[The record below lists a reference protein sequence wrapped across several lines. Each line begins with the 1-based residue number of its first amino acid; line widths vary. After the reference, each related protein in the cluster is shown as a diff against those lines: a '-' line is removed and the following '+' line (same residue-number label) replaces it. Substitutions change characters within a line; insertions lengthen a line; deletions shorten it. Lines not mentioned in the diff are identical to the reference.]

1 MSPLV
6 PRTHQTFARIATS
19 TNVASVMRIALQHRH
34 SIIVII
40 LLVRCWSKH
49 RRESKLSLSLS
60 LSLSLCLARAFVP
73 IDKQRER
80 GIGVIVS
87 MSRTK
92 ESRTPLRRTIGPT
105 VRHQPLD
112 QHSLDLTRNGALF
125 VSLIKSTMT
134 TSMMTFTNL
143 LCIWK
148 TWKVVTGGLE
158 IVGEGDCH
166 QRDEGCNI
174 AQELEHRG
182 SQPPR
187 QASLARETQEDT
199 ERNQAVPHGCCETSP
214 VFEPAAEPTPRPM
227 REPTSDPCVAVVR
240 VSASIARESLPSDP
254 HSHQSREYDRGERNE
269 EPSRSRS
276 RKPRSPWMSGVCHEH
291 DEARE
296 ESHVAKNRR
305 HYCQRVNLSIGQEG
319 IWTSLHA

>member
-1 MSPLV
+1 MLV
-6 PRTHQTFARIATS
+6 EAS
-19 TNVASVMRIALQHRH
+19 TRKQALSLCLSISV
-34 SIIVII
+34 SV
-40 LLVRCWSKH
+40 S
-49 RRESKLSLSLS
+49 LSLSLS
-60 LSLSLCLARAFVP
+60 LSLSGARICSNRQTKRKRDWSDRV
-73 IDKQRER
+73 DESYQ
-80 GIGVIVS
+80 GIQNTTS
-87 MSRTK
+87 TNNRSHCSTSTSRSTFA
-92 ESRTPLRRTIGPT
+92 RF
-105 VRHQPLD
+105 
-112 QHSLDLTRNGALF
+112 TRNGALF
-125 VSLIKSTMT
+125 VSLIKSMMT

-143 LCIWK
+143 LRIWK
-148 TWKVVTGGLE
+148 TGNVQPGGFE

-291 DEARE
+291 DDARE
-296 ESHVAKNRR
+296 ESHVTKNRR
-305 HYCQRVNLSIGQEG
+305 QDRQRMRLSISKEYT
-319 IWTSLHA
+319 WTSFHA